1 MADSTEQGIVA
12 PLMGLPLSGA
22 RPAPSSTS
30 VATMVSFHIWAPSQA
45 PSWALKMFPM
55 DCKQGLFDK
64 EYQYINGRKAAAS
77 FFSAL
82 LVLNS
87 LPDFMKTLQVCQSY
101 QLPPKYAKGSL
112 VRGYGVYVW
121 KKMPS
126 L

>member
-77 FFSAL
+77 FFLSSSFEFFTRLHENPPGLSIISA
-82 LVLNS
+82 S
-87 LPDFMKTLQVCQSY
+87 T
-101 QLPPKYAKGSL
+101 
-112 VRGYGVYVW
+112 
-121 KKMPS
+121 
-126 L
+126 